1 MDRKAMFSLVM
12 ATGLTACASSEP
24 LRSIPSMD
32 ISPKLDERLQ
42 TLAGAGATACG
53 YVGENSEYIDEAV
66 ACVRRAYASKR
77 PFTFA
82 FGSDAMW
89 LAYAWD
95 GNGYVTQ
102 VMYMGGEA
110 STMLEGR
117 CRPFEVTPTPRTT
130 VHCSI

>member
-1 MDRKAMFSLVM
+1 MDFKAMFSLAM
-12 ATGLTACASSEP
+12 AIGLTGCASSEP
-24 LRSIPSMD
+24 LRPIPSMD
-32 ISPKLDERLQ
+32 ISPKLDGRLQ
-42 TLAGAGATACG
+42 TLAGAGAVACG
-53 YVGENSEYIDEAV
+53 YVGENSEYVEEVV

-77 PFTFA
+77 PFIFA

-89 LAYAWD
+89 LAYAWN

-117 CRPFEVTPTPRTT
+117 CLSFEVTHSPRAT